1 MDIKELNFLGVCVF
15 FGLVLKSSAH
25 WTGAVVI
32 YLQLVR
38 FGSHTGAVYIVL
50 CKRSGRGILTFVV
63 EIYCIISGR
72 VQGVRFRD
80 YAQVS
85 ATELGLAGW
94 VKNQFDGTVA
104 VCAQGLPDTLK
115 EYVEYLHEGSLSAQ
129 VDAVSVDWRTAKT
142 LYEDFSIKF

>member
-1 MDIKELNFLGVCVF
+1 M
-15 FGLVLKSSAH
+15 
-25 WTGAVVI
+25 
-32 YLQLVR
+32 
-38 FGSHTGAVYIVL
+38 
-50 CKRSGRGILTFVV
+50 
-63 EIYCIISGR
+63 
-72 VQGVRFRD
+72 RFRD

-94 VKNQFDGTVA
+94 VKNQTDGTVA